1 MEKRLSGVSE
11 IYIERGTVTFPILS
25 QNHFWEFMSKKYGP
39 LIKSIKVLENTG
51 DPNEPES
58 LRNDFLKSIDPFV
71 VDNGIRL
78 GYLLTITVK

>member
-1 MEKRLSGVSE
+1 
-11 IYIERGTVTFPILS
+11 
-25 QNHFWEFMSKKYGP
+25 MSKKYGP